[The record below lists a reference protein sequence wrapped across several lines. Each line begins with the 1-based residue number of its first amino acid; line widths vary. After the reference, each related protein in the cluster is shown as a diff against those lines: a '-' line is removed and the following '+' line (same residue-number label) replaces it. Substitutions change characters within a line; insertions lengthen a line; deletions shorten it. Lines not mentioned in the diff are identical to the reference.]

1 MAESTKLYKEIL
13 EIAKTYMGIAAQ
25 EYIERRCRIASR
37 GANPEEF
44 SADKLDRLVAG
55 IEMTAKV
62 YMKPEKA
69 AAFAEEI
76 GNLKNQHS

>member
-1 MAESTKLYKEIL
+1 MAEPSKLYVEIL

-25 EYIERRCRIASR
+25 DYIERRCRIASR

-44 SADKLDRLVAG
+44 SADKLSRLVAG

-62 YMKPEKA
+62 YMTEKKA
-69 AAFAEEI
+69 AAFAKEVAD
-76 GNLKNQHS
+76 LQDQYR